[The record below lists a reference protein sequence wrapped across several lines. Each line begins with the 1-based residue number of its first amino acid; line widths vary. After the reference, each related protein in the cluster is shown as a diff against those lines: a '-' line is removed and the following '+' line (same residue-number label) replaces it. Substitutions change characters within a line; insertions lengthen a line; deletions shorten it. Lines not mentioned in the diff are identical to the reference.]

1 MDAENEED
9 VITPERI
16 LLMLLT
22 RVLLTR
28 VALEQRL
35 SLTRLVDWSK
45 QSIRLAFL
53 AKSTYYIIH
62 MYLS

>member
-1 MDAENEED
+1 MDPENEED

-28 VALEQRL
+28 VALEL
-35 SLTRLVDWSK
+35 
-45 QSIRLAFL
+45 RLAFL